1 MTPLASCVPFAIGL
15 EMFWNLIKIPEHF
28 SSLCFKFQQNRPN
41 NHWERA
47 KLRFYMGT
55 NSATTKFC
63 KNCILGNPLVLV
75 RYLIVSRSEN
85 SVGIYSIQRSQT
97 RSYKWKKW
105 CYGCKR
111 LQKAVTCDNHHFLH
125 ILQCF
130 APVAPFAPSATSYPW
145 PPDTVDTH
153 AILRSLKYWIFTE
166 NE

>member
-1 MTPLASCVPFAIGL
+1 MPHPLQYCSEFS
-15 EMFWNLIKIPEHF
+15 ENLIRDTWAY
-28 SSLCFKFQQNRPN
+28 FQWWFCETFPISR
-41 NHWERA
+41 ERA
-47 KLRFYMGT
+47 KMRFYMGT
-55 NSATTKFC
+55 NSATTKCC

-125 ILQCF
+125 LLQCF